1 MCLLDE
7 IKNAKQRSEELAKFA
22 IGDKDIVKK
31 YFLQSE
37 MQEIVKRD
45 LMNNNPDKLFQEY
58 KEYFETKNLPIK
70 IIRPDECFYRGR
82 IGNEMIYGAD
92 DDCDV
97 DFILPYYQK
106 QIESPPPV
114 YTAGGRFNRQGISYL
129 YLADTIETCLAE
141 VHLQI
146 GQNCSVGKFKCKQE
160 IEVIDLTKF
169 NGDLEMEIW
178 LEIMTQPVH
187 IGTQHIYNTTCFLA
201 DVFKSIN
208 RFGIYFESVQAAG
221 HNIVCFDPSLF
232 ELIKYSEKIYT
243 ATKINY
249 LYQEVEDSIRKY
261 AKRQGELSINSYNE
275 NVERRNDEKFEYLSK
290 WIECERENLKKEE
303 MMKTF

>member
-1 MCLLDE
+1 MCLSDE
-7 IKNAKQRSEELAKFA
+7 IKNAKQISEELANFA
-22 IGDKDIVKK
+22 IVDKDFFRKSYLRSVM
-31 YFLQSE
+31 L
-37 MQEIVKRD
+37 EIVNRD

-58 KEYFETKNLPIK
+58 KEYFETKNLPTEV
-70 IIRPDECFYRGR
+70 IRPDKCFYRGR

-92 DDCDV
+92 DDCDA

-106 QIESPPPV
+106 QIEAPPPV

-169 NGDLEMEIW
+169 NGDPEMEIW

-187 IGTQHIYNTTCFLA
+187 MGVQHIYNITRFLA

-208 RFGIYFESVQAAG
+208 SCGIYFESVQAAG
-221 HNIVCFDPSLF
+221 HNIVCFNPSLF

-249 LYQEVEDSIRKY
+249 TYQEVEDSIRKY
-261 AKRQGELSINSYNE
+261 AKRKEEPPLNSYNE
-275 NVERRNDEKFEYLSK
+275 TVERRNDEKFSYLSK
-290 WIECERENLKKEE
+290 WIECERENLKK
-303 MMKTF
+303 KK